1 MQVKKSSYLD
11 SAIKMIY
18 SDYME
23 KIRSNATNNK
33 KEECLSI
40 IFELWMFM
48 DRFRNC
54 DLGKYFDEQI
64 HDIIKDLNPRHFTDT
79 ERLKSKSEY
88 NIAFIITNL
97 VDTGGASVPH
107 RFILENPSTENKFNQ
122 FLLVSN
128 GVYYISYKPTSVLAA
143 YRPHSENPTSDSKSG
158 PENTPKPQIWPSY
171 IHYLNLTFIQF
182 GDRNNVFE

>member
-48 DRFRNC
+48 NRFRNC
-54 DLGKYFDEQI
+54 DLGKYFDEEI
-64 HDIIKDLNPRHFTDT
+64 HDIIKDLNPRQFTDT

-107 RFILENPSTENKFNQ
+107 RFILENPSTETKFNQ
-122 FLLVSN
+122 FLLV
-128 GVYYISYKPTSVLAA
+128 
-143 YRPHSENPTSDSKSG
+143 
-158 PENTPKPQIWPSY
+158 
-171 IHYLNLTFIQF
+171 
-182 GDRNNVFE
+182 